1 MSNGKNNSL
10 WEDHLRNANAKKKE
24 RKNMKTLKN
33 MQEQIFQDL
42 KGFMERQNT
51 FEIKNIVYKKYEAG
65 FFRYVGFAEE
75 MNENVVIK
83 LNPYDGEVNLIF
95 KSDKNQEWHVGYIL
109 DSMKN
114 TEIIVVKEL
123 WNLEETKQ
131 HVHLFTEW
139 DNAMDYT
146 NQQIELFA
154 GMCDQRESIVVTG
167 QEIEEELYEWIGEEN
182 MNRKLE
188 IIACYLGFEDRKT
201 KEGK

>member
-1 MSNGKNNSL
+1 
-10 WEDHLRNANAKKKE
+10 
-24 RKNMKTLKN
+24 MKTLKN

-42 KGFMERQNT
+42 KEFMERQNT
-51 FEIKNIVYKKYEAG
+51 FEIQDIVYQKYEAG
-65 FFRYVGFAEE
+65 FFCYKAFAKE
-75 MNENVVIK
+75 MNEDVVIK

-123 WNLEETKQ
+123 WNLEESKQ
-131 HVHLFTEW
+131 HVHLFTDWE
-139 DNAMDYT
+139 NAMDYT

-154 GMCDQRESIVVTG
+154 SMCDQRESIVVTG

-188 IIACYLGFEDRKT
+188 IIACYLGFEDGKT

>member
-1 MSNGKNNSL
+1 MAKIIPFGKSICVMQMQ
-10 WEDHLRNANAKKKE
+10 KKE

-42 KGFMERQNT
+42 KEFMERQNT
-51 FEIKNIVYKKYEAG
+51 FEIQDIIYQKYEAG
-65 FFRYVGFAEE
+65 FFRYTGFAKE

-95 KSDKNQEWHVGYIL
+95 KSDKNQEWHVGSIL

-123 WNLEETKQ
+123 WNLEESKQ

-139 DNAMDYT
+139 DNAMNYM
-146 NQQIELFA
+146 NQQIEVFA
-154 GMCDQRESIVVTG
+154 SMCKDPESIAVTD

-188 IIACYLGFEDRKT
+188 IKVCYLGFEDGQKR
-201 KEGK
+201 EVR

>member
-1 MSNGKNNSL
+1 
-10 WEDHLRNANAKKKE
+10 
-24 RKNMKTLKN
+24 MKTLKN

-42 KGFMERQNT
+42 KEFMERQNT
-51 FEIKNIVYKKYEAG
+51 FEIQDIVYQKYEAG
-65 FFRYVGFAEE
+65 FFCYVGFAEE

-83 LNPYDGEVNLIF
+83 LNPYDGEVTLIF
-95 KSDKNQEWHVGYIL
+95 KSDKNQEWHVDYIL

-131 HVHLFTEW
+131 NVHLFTEW

-146 NQQIELFA
+146 NQQIEIFA
-154 GMCDQRESIVVTG
+154 GMCDQPESIVVTG

-182 MNRKLE
+182 MNRKLK
-188 IIACYLGFEDRKT
+188 IIACYLGFEDGKT

>member
-83 LNPYDGEVNLIF
+83 LNPYDGEVTLIF

-146 NQQIELFA
+146 NQQIEIFA

-188 IIACYLGFEDRKT
+188 IKVYYLGFEDGQT
-201 KEGK
+201 KEVR